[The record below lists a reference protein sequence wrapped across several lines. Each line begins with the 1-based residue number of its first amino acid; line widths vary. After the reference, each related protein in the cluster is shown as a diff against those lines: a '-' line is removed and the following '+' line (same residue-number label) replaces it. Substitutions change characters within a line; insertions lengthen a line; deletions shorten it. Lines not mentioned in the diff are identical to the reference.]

1 MTDLLALPRRLRAA
15 LPRAWAA
22 DRVFR
27 IAVIGAAVALV
38 VLLGRLGLGE
48 SPDGTDAPSAV
59 RAPLPPPGTRYE
71 PPVTGGE
78 PEPAPSGPLA
88 PGRGLDGVTITRD
101 PGAPADRFGTSR
113 P

>member
-1 MTDLLALPRRLRAA
+1 MTDLLAHPRRLIAA

-48 SPDGTDAPSAV
+48 SPDGNGVPSSA
-59 RAPLPPPGTRYE
+59 RAPLPPPGARYE
-71 PPVTGGE
+71 APATGDLDLA
-78 PEPAPSGPLA
+78 PAAPLA
-88 PGRGLDGVTITRD
+88 PGRGLEGVTITRD
-101 PGAPADRFGTSR
+101 PDEPADRFGTSH